1 MPEMKLLNF
10 DFSASLGELRL
21 ERLSVVLGDAFL
33 DSLRSLVDERLS
45 FLQAQAGSFLDNL
58 DDVNLVR
65 ASGLEDNVEL
75 GLLLSSRSSSS
86 RSRNS
91 DSSRSSS
98 GNAEL
103 LFERLDE
110 LGELENGKSL
120 NFFNKICNLLRHGM
134 NLR

>member
-1 MPEMKLLNF
+1 MSETKLLNL
-10 DFSASLGELRL
+10 DLCASLGELRL

-33 DSLRSLVDERLS
+33 NSLRSLVNESLS
-45 FLQAQAGSFLDNL
+45 FLQAEAGSFLDNL
-58 DDVNLVR
+58 DDVDLVR

-75 GLLLSSRSSSS
+75 GLLFSSRSSSS
-86 RSRNS
+86 RSGNS

-103 LFERLDE
+103 LFESLDE

-120 NFFNKICNLLRHGM
+120 YFFNKICNLLRHGM